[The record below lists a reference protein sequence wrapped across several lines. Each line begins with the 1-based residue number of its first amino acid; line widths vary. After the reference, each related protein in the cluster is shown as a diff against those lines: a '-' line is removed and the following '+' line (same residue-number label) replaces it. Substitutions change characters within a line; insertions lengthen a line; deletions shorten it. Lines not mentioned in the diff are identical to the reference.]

1 MRFGFRK
8 SRSLSNGGRAIPQA
22 TEADRARHP
31 CVAARTEE
39 SPQQY
44 FDRAVAAP
52 AGDALSL
59 LTSVYE
65 QPRLVRTFLV
75 DTCGFSAAEA
85 DHFLVDFPDAMRAR
99 FARERN
105 QPFEALLAGLD
116 DLGNDDLAKL
126 WDRMKR
132 SPVIAV
138 SLGLTDE
145 ERVRYAV
152 TVLHMLAT
160 DWRPAR
166 YDDTCAITGQD
177 LAAADLVLAV
187 VPGGYYDVVGRRFA
201 PVPVA

>member
-1 MRFGFRK
+1 MRFGRRK
-8 SRSLSNGGRAIPQA
+8 SKSLGNGRRVAPQA

-31 CVAARTEE
+31 CVAARSEE

-65 QPRLVRTFLV
+65 QPKSVRTFLI
-75 DTCGFSAAEA
+75 DTCGFRAAEA
-85 DHFLVDFPDAMRAR
+85 DHFLVDYPDAMRAR
-99 FARERN
+99 FARERTES
-105 QPFEALLAGLD
+105 FEALLTGLD
-116 DLGNDDLAKL
+116 GLGNDDVAKL

-138 SLGLTDE
+138 SLGLTDD

-152 TVLHMLAT
+152 IALHKLAT
-160 DWRPAR
+160 EWRPAR

-177 LAAADLVLAV
+177 LAATDLVLAV

-201 PVPVA
+201 PVPVG